1 MIYGEKISE
10 ALERKQEQWLE
21 TTAVLSTK
29 DDSVVDKGGS
39 SRPKEKWADR
49 DICDFFAIQLA
60 KLGAR

>member
-29 DDSVVDKGGS
+29 DDNVVDKGGS
-39 SRPKEKWADR
+39 SRPKAKWADR
-49 DICDFFAIQLA
+49 EDMFAIQLA
-60 KLGAR
+60 KLDAR